1 MKKNKKVSLPKKP
14 FLVLSRRAITGWV
27 CFIFFVCAWM
37 FVIGV
42 LVGRGTAPIKFDMA
56 GIQKKL
62 EASREDLK
70 NKEQLRNQGKS
81 GIVKDKTKLDFYEAL
96 RDNREDTQIGKKKL
110 SPSISKKA
118 EPPPEKKLP
127 PAIDSKAEKKIIG
140 KAEPPQTGST
150 KQSQKPPI
158 ASKSKTGPSVKTYTI
173 QAASVKDG
181 RGVQKQNFSPTHP
194 EQVEK
199 NGAQADVGRK
209 IGTEIVMKITKDEVL
224 YVADLAR
231 LDLDQASIEKFA
243 GQIGDVLEYVEKL
256 NEVDTEG
263 LRPTSHAISLT
274 NVFREDEQRQPLDRE
289 QALANA
295 PEKEDGNFV
304 VPKIIE

>member
-173 QAASVKDG
+173 QAASVKDARDADRLVAELKKKG
-181 RGVQKQNFSPTHP
+181 FHAYRAIGKVPGKGIWYRVRVGEYKSRTSARHTLNKLKKTGLKPML
-194 EQVEK
+194 VEK
-199 NGAQADVGRK
+199 
-209 IGTEIVMKITKDEVL
+209 
-224 YVADLAR
+224 
-231 LDLDQASIEKFA
+231 
-243 GQIGDVLEYVEKL
+243 
-256 NEVDTEG
+256 
-263 LRPTSHAISLT
+263 
-274 NVFREDEQRQPLDRE
+274 
-289 QALANA
+289 
-295 PEKEDGNFV
+295 
-304 VPKIIE
+304 

>member
-42 LVGRGTAPIKFDMA
+42 LVGRGTAPIKFDIA

-110 SPSISKKA
+110 SPSISEKV
-118 EPPPEKKLP
+118 EPLPEKKP
-127 PAIDSKAEKKIIG
+127 PLAIDG

-150 KQSQKPPI
+150 KQPQKLPI

-173 QAASVKDG
+173 QAASVKDARDADRLVAELKKKG
-181 RGVQKQNFSPTHP
+181 FQAYRAIGKVPGKGIWYRVRIGEYKSRASARHTLDKLKKGGLKPML
-194 EQVEK
+194 VEK
-199 NGAQADVGRK
+199 
-209 IGTEIVMKITKDEVL
+209 
-224 YVADLAR
+224 
-231 LDLDQASIEKFA
+231 
-243 GQIGDVLEYVEKL
+243 
-256 NEVDTEG
+256 
-263 LRPTSHAISLT
+263 
-274 NVFREDEQRQPLDRE
+274 
-289 QALANA
+289 
-295 PEKEDGNFV
+295 
-304 VPKIIE
+304 